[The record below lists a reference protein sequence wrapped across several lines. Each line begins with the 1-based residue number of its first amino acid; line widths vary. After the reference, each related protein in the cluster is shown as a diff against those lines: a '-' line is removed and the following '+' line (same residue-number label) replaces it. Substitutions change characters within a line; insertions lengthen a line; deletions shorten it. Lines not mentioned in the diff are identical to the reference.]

1 MVKNKMVKNLPP
13 PNTRSSKMRSIGQR
27 QLEQSFGT
35 MTNIMSAASN
45 TQIYKGYCNSRKNE
59 FFTFFGLDVNLP
71 LTDLTGTNFKYT
83 SASVNNAN
91 FAGSDLT
98 NATFFGNGCLNVAG
112 AILTNTSIEGTSGNF
127 FCNYFPLNSYIIFTK
142 DRTTTCITPL
152 EKDENISLN
161 KFLTY
166 DYDNDR
172 FFDLNLFKS
181 VINPRYLFTN
191 SKGKITITKGEVI
204 PILNTLTSLNTSSY
218 SIKLDTNNEK
228 LIVDAPYDIN
238 FNFEITIKQEATD
251 QYKEGYTSV
260 VLEYNSF
267 NNNCNSLIDKLTFV
281 KDRFNQFNQCLTP
294 LEDNETI
301 VINAFISYED
311 PNFYYYG
318 RIGYFNPLDL
328 YKAIFSGRYLFKKS
342 KGNITIT
349 EGEFLEITSD
359 EYKNY
364 IKLDMVNKKLIFE
377 KGFNSSSIIAFKLKI
392 TIKQEETGQIASVIL
407 EYSLSGP
414 YPLPVCSVNDIL
426 PTCIGAV

>member
-1 MVKNKMVKNLPP
+1 MVKNLPPP
-13 PNTRSSKMRSIGQR
+13 PNTRSSKMRSIGQPDS
-27 QLEQSFGT
+27 SFGT
-35 MTNIMSAASN
+35 MTNNMSAASN
-45 TQIYKGYCNSRKNE
+45 EQIYKGYCGDDVTGDLPARPGISDYSLKNIRDARIIFSGGNSYN
-59 FFTFFGLDVNLP
+59 
-71 LTDLTGTNFKYT
+71 LTGST
-83 SASVNNAN
+83 
-91 FAGSDLT
+91 LT
-98 NATFFGNGCLNVAG
+98 NIKMIGTAWCPNMTGTIRNNVEEYAVNQNCRG
-112 AILTNTSIEGTSGNF
+112 FTNN
-127 FCNYFPLNSYIIFTK
+127 PVNSYITFTK

-152 EKDENISLN
+152 RENENISLN
-161 KFLTY
+161 SFLKYNY
-166 DYDNDR
+166 DRDG

-191 SKGKITITKGEVI
+191 SKGKITITGITEVNVV
-204 PILNTLTSLNTSSY
+204 PKTLSSNNIIY
-218 SIKLDTNNEK
+218 NNFIKLDTNNEK
-228 LIVDAPYDIN
+228 LIVENVPDDIN

-251 QYKEGYTSV
+251 QYKEGVASV
-260 VLEYNSF
+260 ILEYNLF
-267 NNNCNSLIDKLTFV
+267 NNCNYLIDKLTFV
-281 KDRFNQFNQCLTP
+281 KDRFNTKCLTP

-328 YKAIFSGRYLFKKS
+328 SKAIFSGRYLFKKS

-377 KGFNSSSIIAFKLKI
+377 KGFNSSSIIAFKFKI

-407 EYSLSGP
+407 EYSLSGGP

-426 PTCIGAV
+426 PTCIGARS

>member
-1 MVKNKMVKNLPP
+1 MVKNKMVT
-13 PNTRSSKMRSIGQR
+13 PNTRSGKMRSIGQR
-27 QLEQSFGT
+27 QLELLSFGT
-35 MTNIMSAASN
+35 LTKIMSAASN
-45 TQIYKGYCNSRKNE
+45 EQIYKGYCGDDVTGDLPSIPGISDYSLKNIRDARI
-59 FFTFFGLDVNLP
+59 FFSGGSSYN
-71 LTDLTGTNFKYT
+71 LTGST
-83 SASVNNAN
+83 
-91 FAGSDLT
+91 LT
-98 NATFFGNGCLNVAG
+98 NIKMIGTAWCPNMAGTIRNNVEEYSVTQNCSG
-112 AILTNTSIEGTSGNF
+112 FTNN
-127 FCNYFPLNSYIIFTK
+127 PVNSYITFTK

-152 EKDENISLN
+152 KKDENISLN
-161 KFLTY
+161 SFLKYNY
-166 DYDNDR
+166 DGDG

-191 SKGKITITKGEVI
+191 SKGKITITGITEVNVV
-204 PILNTLTSLNTSSY
+204 PKTLSSNNIIY
-218 SIKLDTNNEK
+218 NNFIKLDTNNEK
-228 LIVDAPYDIN
+228 LIVENVPDDIN

-267 NNNCNSLIDKLTFV
+267 NNCNSLIDKLTFV
-281 KDRFNQFNQCLTP
+281 KDRFNTKCLTP

-318 RIGYFNPLDL
+318 QIGYFNPLDL
-328 YKAIFSGRYLFKKS
+328 SKAIFSGRYLFNKS

-377 KGFNSSSIIAFKLKI
+377 KGFNSYSNIGFKFKI
-392 TIKQEETGQIASVIL
+392 TIKQEETDQTASVIL

-414 YPLPVCSVNDIL
+414 YPLPVCSVNDFL
-426 PTCIGAV
+426 PNCIGAV